1 MREKG
6 SLLAFTCYLPL
17 ASSSISFRAP
27 SSLSALEEKQ
37 GKKSSSLCDSE
48 ATMAHRGAVTCPRSL
63 SKGWAGPHV
72 ATSVH

>member
-6 SLLAFTCYLPL
+6 SLSAFTCYLPL

-37 GKKSSSLCDSE
+37 GKKIIIL
-48 ATMAHRGAVTCPRSL
+48 M
-63 SKGWAGPHV
+63 
-72 ATSVH
+72 